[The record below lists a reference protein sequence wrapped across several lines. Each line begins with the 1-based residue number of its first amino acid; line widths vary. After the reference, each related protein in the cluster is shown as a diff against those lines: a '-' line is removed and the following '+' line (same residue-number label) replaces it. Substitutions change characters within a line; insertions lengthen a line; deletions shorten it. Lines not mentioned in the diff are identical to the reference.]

1 MAADIVTASDDEGAS
16 GGAPRRV
23 AEDGTGAGD
32 GVFQGGYGGATGII
46 EVPSVDARKSTDEG
60 GAGERQIRTPAAGGG
75 G

>member
-1 MAADIVTASDDEGAS
+1 MAADIVTALDDEGAS

-46 EVPSVDARKSTDEG
+46 EVPSDLEI
-60 GAGERQIRTPAAGGG
+60 GAFHSVRIVSALGPDLVAEPIR
-75 G
+75 